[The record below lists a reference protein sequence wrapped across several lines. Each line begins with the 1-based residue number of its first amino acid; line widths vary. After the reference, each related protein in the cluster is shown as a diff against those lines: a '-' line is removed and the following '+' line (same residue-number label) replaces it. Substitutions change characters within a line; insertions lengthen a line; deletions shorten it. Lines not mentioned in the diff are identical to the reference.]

1 MRPTFMGFETAR
13 RGLVTFQKGL
23 DITGQNMTNIDT
35 PGYTRQRVDQVSVAF
50 NSGDKFG
57 NSRVSLAGEGVL
69 IRGIAQVRDSFLDKR
84 FREEFSDA
92 AYYDQAAAVIED
104 IGNALDEVGGKGLAS
119 AVKGMWESLK
129 DLQANK
135 DQVTH
140 ANIVM
145 TSAKNLTQLLN
156 QFDTKLNDVAA
167 QQKFDLGIDISEV
180 NRILENINNLNTT
193 ISKDLRLSG
202 PAGSSNYGPNELND
216 QRNLLLDE
224 LSKYGDIR
232 VTAQKDGTVQVDMNG
247 HKVVGD
253 GTFETVL
260 KVDNPDGTVSVNWQS
275 TGSSI
280 RLTTGSIKASIDL
293 INGRGSNA
301 KPPYQGYEKGILYYK
316 DKVNAFAQSFANQ
329 FNSVMVASDGSNKTF
344 FSSSDANPI
353 NAGNIEIS
361 NQWSKNPAYII
372 TDVMGQNGNSG
383 DGYNNTYIEKMITL
397 FDKDL
402 SFPAEGE
409 VNGEFTGTFNEYV
422 TFYNASIGQEQK
434 FYYDRYKTTAG
445 IADELLSR
453 RDSVSGVN
461 YDEEATNLMLQQ
473 KAYQACSRLMNAL
486 DEALDILINRTGLVG
501 R

>member
-23 DITGQNMTNIDT
+23 DIAGQNMTNVDT

-57 NSRVSLAGEGVL
+57 NSRISLAGEGVMVS
-69 IRGIAQVRDSFLDKR
+69 GIAQIRDSFLDKR

-92 AYYDQAAAVIED
+92 AYFDKAAAIIED

-119 AVKGMWESLK
+119 AIKSIWESLK
-129 DLQANK
+129 DLQGNK

-140 ANIVM
+140 ANIV
-145 TSAKNLTQLLN
+145 TTAAKNLTQLLN

-167 QQKFDLGIDISEV
+167 QQKFDMGIDINEI
-180 NRILENINNLNTT
+180 NRLLEGIHNLNTT
-193 ISKDLRLSG
+193 IAKDLRLSG
-202 PAGSSNYGPNELND
+202 PSGSSNYGPNELLD

-232 VTAQKDGTVQVDMNG
+232 VTAQNDGTVQVEMNG
-247 HKVVGD
+247 HQVVGD
-253 GTFETVL
+253 GKYETVL
-260 KVDNPDGTVSVNWQS
+260 MVENRDGTVSVNWQS
-275 TGSSI
+275 TGDGI
-280 RLTTGSIKASIDL
+280 RLTTGSLKASIDL

-316 DKVNAFAQSFANQ
+316 DKVDAFARTFANT
-329 FNSVMVASDGSNKTF
+329 FNSIMVASDGSYKTLF
-344 FSSSDANPI
+344 VSSDENPI
-353 NAGNIEIS
+353 GAGNIEIS
-361 NQWSKNPAYII
+361 DQWSKSPAYII
-372 TDVMGQNGNSG
+372 TDLQGG
-383 DGYNNTYIEKMITL
+383 DGYNNTFIEQMIAV

-402 SFPAEGE
+402 KFPADGE
-409 VNGEFTGTFNEYV
+409 VDGEFFGTFNEYV

-434 FYYDRYKTTAG
+434 FYYDRYETTAG

-453 RDSVSGVN
+453 RDAISGVN

-473 KAYQACSRLMNAL
+473 KAYQACSRLMTAM